1 MTISIAWTRK
11 RQNYEELV
19 FVSDSRLTGGKKFD
33 ACPKILALP
42 RGDCAIAFA
51 NTSGDAFSM
60 MIQLSLAID
69 AYPPARKR
77 RFELNLLLDHA
88 VSVFNG
94 MLEKISLTEI
104 KGNPGLA
111 KTDAE
116 FLFGGYSWREKK
128 FRLWAIHY
136 SSAIQRFVSAPARSL
151 TLDRRK
157 KTIILKGRQSKRFVK
172 LGNIAFAGDQARAA
186 KKLLFKRLSSE
197 VASGFPPYKIDMEP
211 FEVVR
216 DMLRDPSLQQEGV
229 QGSIGGAPQVLKV
242 FQYSRT
248 SSYAVFWPDRSGV
261 PHLHGRPSLPYENLD
276 QMSLDPDTLRS
287 VYLGS
292 EEALA
297 QARKKAEMRELECD
311 PNGGV
316 KLILALL
323 KDRLRRSAKLI

>member
-11 RQNYEELV
+11 VSNYEELV

-42 RGDCAIAFA
+42 RTDCAIAFA

-77 RFELNLLLDHA
+77 QFELNLLLEHA

-94 MLEKISLTEI
+94 MLEKISLTGI
-104 KGNPGLA
+104 KGNPGSA
-111 KTDAE
+111 KTDAQ
-116 FLFGGYSWREKK
+116 FLFGGFSWREKK
-128 FRLWAIHY
+128 FRLWTIFY
-136 SSAIQRFVSAPARSL
+136 SPENQRFVSAPARAL
-151 TLDRRK
+151 AIDRRK
-157 KTIILKGRQSKRFVK
+157 KTIIFKGRQSKRFVK
-172 LGNIAFAGDQARAA
+172 LGNIAFVGDQARAA

-197 VASGFPPYKIDMEP
+197 VASGSPPYKIDMEP

-216 DMLRDPSLQQEGV
+216 DMLRNPSLQQEGA
-229 QGSIGGAPQVLKV
+229 QGSIGGAPQILKV

-248 SSYAVFWPDRSGV
+248 SSFAVFWPNRSGV
-261 PHLHGRPSLPYENLD
+261 AHLHGRPALPYENLD
-276 QMSLDPDTLRS
+276 QISLDPDTLRS

-297 QARKKAEMRELECD
+297 EARKKAELRKLARD
-311 PNGGV
+311 PNGGA
-316 KLILALL
+316 KLILAFL
-323 KDRLRRSAKLI
+323 KDRLKTSAKLV